1 MTDQQL
7 QQKIENGEVPNGI
20 DARAYQ
26 KIFSTLQKEAYH
38 LPVGFADKVMAKLQ
52 QRPATLFKE
61 YFWLAAGWVS
71 FLIGAGVSVFLI
83 DFNLSW
89 GALRFLAGYPGLL
102 VLAVLLIAIVQ
113 WLDKKLVR
121 VNPS

>member
-7 QQKIENGEVPNGI
+7 QQKIENGEVPKGA
-20 DARAYQ
+20 DALAYQ
-26 KIFSTLQKEAYH
+26 KVFSALRKDAYH
-38 LPVGFADKVMAKLQ
+38 LPIGFADKVMAKLQ
-52 QRPATLFKE
+52 QRPASLFKE

-71 FLIGAGVSVFLI
+71 FLIGTGVSIFLI

-102 VLAVLLIAIVQ
+102 ALAALLIVVVQ

-121 VNPS
+121 THLS